1 MKVILRKALP
11 DDYEQIA
18 FVHYKA
24 WLETYTGILPES
36 FLKNR
41 TLESSIN
48 IFKNNLCSNTVVAI
62 VEGKIIG
69 FCGWGPL
76 RNNSFEENFGEIH
89 GIYLLDSYKKHKIG
103 RKMLEFALEKL
114 STKNYPKVG
123 LWVLSSN
130 ENAIHFYK
138 KLGFSDTGI
147 VKEENLGEIITE
159 SFFTK
164 EI

>member
-1 MKVILRKALP
+1 MGLFDRNPNEVA
-11 DDYEQIA
+11 
-18 FVHYKA
+18 
-24 WLETYTGILPES
+24 YTG
-36 FLKNR
+36 
-41 TLESSIN
+41 
-48 IFKNNLCSNTVVAI
+48 
-62 VEGKIIG
+62 G
-69 FCGWGPL
+69 
-76 RNNSFEENFGEIH
+76 
-89 GIYLLDSYKKHKIG
+89 KKH
-103 RKMLEFALEKL
+103 FADVIKNSGPGDLLIWRQPEEDFNTNCTLIVMPGEEAIFIKGGTIEQTFDNGTYKL
-114 STKNYPKVG
+114 STENYPKVG